1 MNLIDNLKELCKMD
15 KKKII
20 LTEGNSKEVM
30 LAAKYILEEDIA
42 DLLILGEK
50 EEVISNYEI
59 LSKAEWINPKT
70 SNLIEEYTYK
80 LYELRKDRG
89 MTIEE
94 ANNLLL
100 EDYMYFACMLVLDHK
115 ADGIVGGKTT
125 TSKATLIPALQLI
138 KGKEGLV
145 SSFFIMESPKQ
156 ELGNNGIMIFADC
169 SLNQAPN
176 SEELAI
182 IGTQSIN
189 SYKELIGDNP
199 KVAYLSH
206 STYGSS
212 THKIIDKVRN
222 ATHLARELNE
232 DVLIDGEL
240 QLDAALIPE
249 IALAKCPESPLKG
262 NANILIFPDIDSGNI
277 GYKLA
282 ERFGDCKAYGPL
294 TQGLK
299 YAVNDLSRGSSV
311 EDIIGVIVITSLQAR
326 KNMI

>member
-1 MNLIDNLKELCKMD
+1 MSLIDNLKDECKKE

-20 LTEGNSKEVM
+20 LTEGNSEEVL
-30 LAAKYILEEDIA
+30 LAAKYILEENLA
-42 DLLILGEK
+42 DLLILGDK
-50 EEVISNYEI
+50 ESAISKYEI

-70 SNLIEEYTYK
+70 YDLTKEYIVK

-89 MTIEE
+89 MTLEE
-94 ANNLLL
+94 ATNLIL
-100 EDYMYFACMLVLDHK
+100 EDPMYFACMLVLDNK
-115 ADGIVGGKTT
+115 ADGIVSGKTT
-125 TSKATLIPALQLI
+125 TSKATLLPALKLI
-138 KGKEGLV
+138 KGKERLV
-145 SSFFIMESPKQ
+145 SSFFIIESPNEK
-156 ELGNNGIMIFADC
+156 LGNNGILIFADC
-169 SLNQAPN
+169 ALNQEPT

-212 THKIIDKVRN
+212 EHKMVDKVRN

-232 DVLIDGEL
+232 DILIDGEM
-240 QLDAALIPE
+240 QLDSAIIPE
-249 IALAKCPESPLKG
+249 VASIKCPESPIKG
-262 NANILIFPDIDSGNI
+262 EANILIFPNIDSGNI
-277 GYKLA
+277 GYKLV
-282 ERFGDCKAYGPL
+282 ERFGNSKAYGPL

-311 EDIIGVIVITSLQAR
+311 EDIIGVIVITALQAR
-326 KNMI
+326 KNVL